1 MKYRI
6 FGVLLVLVLT
16 GAAGCTE
23 EKDDR
28 NRALTVGFVVA
39 NKQLNFSQE
48 MSLGFMSGV
57 NQAGGVSPKVD
68 GPNIVDGP
76 RQLTLFRDMV
86 TVAPDGVSVFTLTPD
101 LFVGPI
107 ADAIAAGVPVI
118 AVDSPVLPSAGVE
131 LFIGNDSYALGRLL
145 AQKVIEN
152 LPPGTATGKI
162 VLGTSAPGVTVLD
175 RRAKGIRDEIK
186 ERLPQVNLV
195 GPFDTK
201 QEVEANLEAW
211 TSLVKANSSALAFIG
226 TGDADGWNL
235 AAIRRREKAGWAA
248 GAFDIDPKSLAA
260 VKAGDL
266 VLVSPENFV
275 KGAVA
280 GRVQAEHA
288 KTGKPMP
295 QGWMF
300 VPGLAIDRSN
310 VDAVLARQATITTRA
325 EAFAPQIE
333 TILSDPAN
341 LRPMSEVG

>member
-6 FGVLLVLVLT
+6 FGLLLVLALA
-16 GAAGCTE
+16 GSAGCTE
-23 EKDDR
+23 EKDRRDGP
-28 NRALTVGFVVA
+28 LTVGFVVA

-57 NQAGGVSPKVD
+57 NAVGGVSPKVD

-107 ADAIAAGVPVI
+107 ADAIDSGVPVI
-118 AVDSPVLPSAGVE
+118 AVDSPVLPSAGVD
-131 LFIGNDSYALGRLL
+131 LFIGNDSYALGRML
-145 AQKVIEN
+145 ARKVIEA
-152 LPPGTATGKI
+152 LPSDTDTGKI

-186 ERLPQVNLV
+186 EKLPQVTLV

-211 TSLVKANSSALAFIG
+211 TSLVKANSSALAFVG

-235 AAIRRREKAGWAA
+235 ASIRRKENAGWVA
-248 GAFDIDPKSLAA
+248 GAFDLDPKSLVA

-266 VLVSPENFV
+266 LLVSPENFI

-280 GRVQAEHA
+280 GRLQAEHA
-288 KTGKPMP
+288 KTGKALP
-295 QGWMF
+295 QGWLQ
-300 VPGLAIDRSN
+300 VPGLVVDQSN
-310 VDAVLARQATITTRA
+310 VALVEARQATITTRA
-325 EAFAPQIE
+325 QAFAGQIE
-333 TILSDPAN
+333 AVLSDPAN

>member
-6 FGVLLVLVLT
+6 FGFLLVLVLS
-16 GAAGCTE
+16 GSAGCTE

-28 NRALTVGFVVA
+28 DRSLTVGFVVA

-48 MSLGFMSGV
+48 MSLGFISGV
-57 NQAGGVSPKVD
+57 DHVGDVSYQVD

-76 RQLTLFRDMV
+76 RQLSLFRDMV
-86 TVAPDGVSVFTLTPD
+86 TTARDGISVFTLTPD
-101 LFVGPI
+101 LFVSPM
-107 ADAIAAGVPVI
+107 AEAVAAGVPVI
-118 AVDSPVLPSAGVE
+118 AVDSPVLPSAGVQ

-145 AQKVIEN
+145 ARQVIAR
-152 LPPGTATGKI
+152 LPAGTVTGKI
-162 VLGTSAPGVTVLD
+162 VLGTSSPGVTVLD

-186 ERLPQVNLV
+186 EKLPKVTLV

-211 TSLVKANSSALAFIG
+211 SSLVKANSSALAFIG

-235 AAIRRREKAGWAA
+235 AALRRKDDASWIA

-266 VLVSPENFV
+266 LLVSPENFL

-280 GRVQAEHA
+280 GRLQAEHA
-288 KTGKPMP
+288 KSGKALP
-295 QGWMF
+295 QGWLY
-300 VPGLAIDRSN
+300 VPGLAIDQAN

-325 EAFAPQIE
+325 QAFAGAIE

-341 LRPMSEVG
+341 LRPMSEVS